1 MADAEHSKCFVERRV
16 GSSPT
21 LGTNEKGRTLRFVLF
36 RYSISC
42 ELGRQFGAL
51 AMS

>member
-21 LGTNEKGRTLRFVLF
+21 GDTDHLWLIENVNLCGGIGRR
-36 RYSISC
+36 
-42 ELGRQFGAL
+42 GAL
-51 AMS
+51 KMLFLRE